1 VSLSESEDCGNKE
14 EVSCAHFRETTLAK
28 ADFLSQSSNVMTEVD
43 AQKLLVD
50 LRRRID
56 ECSVRSDFLQ
66 LGRLAAMAA
75 RLQGFLEEQARL
87 STAMEQ
93 LRLEVAASCGTP
105 VNVSVPHEADERQPN
120 VAPRTEIIL
129 PVDQPPIVMEI
140 NWRAAGGN
148 ADSEIVAHV
157 NASSTLRYFV
167 GRVLVVMG
175 ETRFRCLEQINTG
188 RGPLVTKQPLADFVI
203 HTSGRLYT
211 HHRIANSPW
220 HVITHSSTSEK
231 IEYLRRA
238 IALLD
243 LRETRLSAGFDRG
256 VPPVLA
262 DDHPPDEGRI

>member
-1 VSLSESEDCGNKE
+1 M
-14 EVSCAHFRETTLAK
+14 SCAHFRETTLAK

-93 LRLEVAASCGTP
+93 LRLEVAASSEAP
-105 VNVSVPHEADERQPN
+105 LNVLAPHAVDERPPN
-120 VAPRTEIIL
+120 VAPRIEIIL
-129 PVDQPPIVMEI
+129 PVDQPPIFMEI
-140 NWRAAGGN
+140 NWRASGGN
-148 ADSEIVAHV
+148 ADSEVIAHAK
-157 NASSTLRYFV
+157 ASSTLRHFV

-188 RGPLVTKQPLADFVI
+188 RGPLVTKQPLTDFVI
-203 HTSGRLYT
+203 RSTGGQYT

-231 IEYLRRA
+231 IDYLRRA

-243 LRETRLSAGFDRG
+243 LRETRLSAGFDG
-256 VPPVLA
+256 GMPPLLA
-262 DDHPPDEGRI
+262 DDDSPDDGRI